1 MRKFA
6 VISKASGTQT
16 EIQRVYTG
24 LGAEFGQPLTYDNI
38 TFAIKCEPVAHRIVF
53 AVAHD
58 VFDNWFTIEPLEE
71 GVDKEKFDEQAQ
83 KVLLLLNAQDVFKQA
98 AVFGKA
104 YGWSI
109 IVFGYQDKG
118 VTLRDPVLVPEKI
131 VSLEAY
137 APKMITSVQT
147 DKNRQSARFGLPET
161 YKIKIAENEE
171 VSL

>member
-1 MRKFA
+1 
-6 VISKASGTQT
+6 
-16 EIQRVYTG
+16 
-24 LGAEFGQPLTYDNI
+24 
-38 TFAIKCEPVAHRIVF
+38 
-53 AVAHD
+53 VAHD